1 MEKDAPPLL
10 WSVLNETC
18 LRTAVGGSEVMAAQ
32 LAHLLKEAESPHITL
47 QVLPFAVG
55 ASPAAESFT
64 LLTFDE
70 GPNVAYADTAM
81 AGQLI
86 DSPERVANATAA
98 YERLRAAALHPGQSL
113 SMIRKVM
120 EEYAR

>member
-1 MEKDAPPLL
+1 M
-10 WSVLNETC
+10 
-18 LRTAVGGSEVMAAQ
+18 VGGPEVIAAQ

-55 ASPAAESFT
+55 VPPAAESFT

-70 GPNVAYADTAM
+70 GPNVAYADTVM

-86 DSPERVANATAA
+86 DSPEAVANATAT
-98 YERLRAAALHPGQSL
+98 YDRLRAAVLPPGQSL
-113 SMIRKVM
+113 STIRSVM
-120 EEYAR
+120 EEYTR